1 MNCNVQLWT
10 VLQKRWWVI
19 IVGSKSCPWFWHQ
32 NSRKTARWCHPLM
45 LVYTVNQSNYNR
57 LLCVYY
63 VNIYI
68 YIYLCRCMKLYVI
81 VMLLYVIVCN
91 CVKLY
96 VTYMYVKLCNCM
108 YLNEWKYI
116 WLYVNVCSCMSLYV
130 IACNCM

>member
-1 MNCNVQLWT
+1 
-10 VLQKRWWVI
+10 
-19 IVGSKSCPWFWHQ
+19 
-32 NSRKTARWCHPLM
+32 
-45 LVYTVNQSNYNR
+45 
-57 LLCVYY
+57 
-63 VNIYI
+63 
-68 YIYLCRCMKLYVI
+68 MKLYVI